1 MKKMMM
7 MLAAVAVF
15 ATANAQN
22 AQEEKWYGSKEG
34 GFAITFNAN
43 PVLNYVGNMFNGN
56 TNNSLAPF
64 EGLDSDNLFGGTTIT
79 GKYFLKDDLAL
90 VLGFGFNNKYNVTN
104 NYDNTSDDIEL
115 VRSFD
120 RATTTAF
127 QFKGGLEYRLF
138 PGERLQPIFG
148 VDLLYVHTN
157 NWNYTKVTDGDNDGD
172 YTYAGAPTNKLG
184 LMVNVG
190 VEYFIIPQISLGANL
205 DFGVAKTWA
214 WTSRDNKPEGKGAA
228 KNYSRINTKNT
239 ALQTGNYGANVSL
252 NFYF

>member
-1 MKKMMM
+1 MKKIMMI
-7 MLAAVAVF
+7 LAAVAVF
-15 ATANAQN
+15 TTAN

-79 GKYFLKDDLAL
+79 GKYFLKDNMA
-90 VLGFGFNNKYNVTN
+90 VVAGFGFNNKYNVTN
-104 NYDNTSDDIEL
+104 NYDDTSDDVEK
-115 VRSFD
+115 VRSFN

-127 QFKGGLEYRLF
+127 QAMAGLEYRLR
-138 PGERLQPIFG
+138 PGQRLQPIFG
-148 VDLLYVHTN
+148 ANVVFVHTN
-157 NWNYTKVTDGDNDGD
+157 SWNYTKSVDGATDGN
-172 YTYAGAPTNKLG
+172 YIYSGAPTNKLG
-184 LMVNVG
+184 LMLTAG

-205 DFGVAKTWA
+205 DFAVSKTWG
-214 WTSRDNKPEGKGAA
+214 WQSYDSDPET
-228 KNYSRINTKNT
+228 KNYSRITTKNT
-239 ALQTGNYGANVSL
+239 RLQTGNLGANVSL

>member
-90 VLGFGFNNKYNVTN
+90 VVGFGFNNKYNVTN

-138 PGERLQPIFG
+138 P
-148 VDLLYVHTN
+148 
-157 NWNYTKVTDGDNDGD
+157 
-172 YTYAGAPTNKLG
+172 
-184 LMVNVG
+184 
-190 VEYFIIPQISLGANL
+190 
-205 DFGVAKTWA
+205 
-214 WTSRDNKPEGKGAA
+214 
-228 KNYSRINTKNT
+228 
-239 ALQTGNYGANVSL
+239 
-252 NFYF
+252 

>member
-90 VLGFGFNNKYNVTN
+90 VVGFGFNNKYNSTQ
-104 NYDNTSDDIEL
+104 S
-115 VRSFD
+115 
-120 RATTTAF
+120 
-127 QFKGGLEYRLF
+127 
-138 PGERLQPIFG
+138 G
-148 VDLLYVHTN
+148 V
-157 NWNYTKVTDGDNDGD
+157 
-172 YTYAGAPTNKLG
+172 
-184 LMVNVG
+184 
-190 VEYFIIPQISLGANL
+190 
-205 DFGVAKTWA
+205 
-214 WTSRDNKPEGKGAA
+214 
-228 KNYSRINTKNT
+228 
-239 ALQTGNYGANVSL
+239 
-252 NFYF
+252 